1 MNWEYRPKIASLREA
16 NQLTQ
21 LELAQI
27 VGVTETT
34 IANWEKGRSGTEWI
48 DRLIRLCAALKCTP
62 EDLLTYI
69 PQVGDEGAFSAIV
82 RLIEEGRQQRSQ
94 ASSEWSQ
101 DLSSESIEQIV
112 EEGGKFSDIVKLIEA
127 GHQAQA
133 KRSVLHAIPAPIKG
147 AAKNRAD
154 KRGVSKL

>member
-16 NQLTQ
+16 KQLTQ

-48 DRLIRLCAALKCTP
+48 DRLIRLCAALECTP

-69 PQVGDEGAFSAIV
+69 PQVEDEGAFSEMV
-82 RLIEEGRQQRSQ
+82 RLIEEGNQEHSHS
-94 ASSEWSQ
+94 SSEWPQ
-101 DLSSESIEQIV
+101 DLSTESIEQIV

-133 KRSVLHAIPAPIKG
+133 KRSVLYAIPTPVKG
-147 AAKNRAD
+147 SAKNKAA